1 MRRRGVS
8 ACMCGGP
15 VTALGTDKWDYLT
28 PGRVLVAWF
37 HCLRAVRVM
46 GRYDTRVCTTLSLG
60 QAGGRHRDRKLET
73 WAYPRTG
80 RLVPRVPRQLTRKQT
95 VGPALTLERSVGLVP
110 LFECLVCAY
119 EAALSGG

>member
-73 WAYPRTG
+73 WANPRTG
-80 RLVPRVPRQLTRKQT
+80 RFVPRVSTTDPKTNSGPRPHAGAIGG
-95 VGPALTLERSVGLVP
+95 VGATI
-110 LFECLVCAY
+110 
-119 EAALSGG
+119 